1 MNDTDDRNVILVT
14 VDSLRADYCG
24 FLGYPRDITPT
35 LDRIAADGLTF
46 ENAVAPGPS
55 TTQSVPAMFT
65 GIDPVKRDVDSQ
77 SGFEGRRQHFAP
89 HLQARD
95 TIPEWLSR
103 QGYTTGGFTPNPY
116 TSRYLGFDEGFDYF
130 EDFITDSRSSVY
142 DRLFSGFV
150 QDSTTLTLSRMFM
163 NWIQREEVFKPWEA
177 YYGLLDEWLARA
189 PEPYFLWI
197 HLMDPHFPFLV
208 GREYRTQSALD
219 MYRANW
225 EFWEKIRE
233 GGTLTSEQHRRVVTA
248 YEDTVRY
255 TDAFVE
261 QLYTRVA
268 DDDPVFIVHSDHGEG
283 FGEHGEYGHGSD
295 LYQENIHVP
304 FVVGGVESETVESP
318 VTLRDMP
325 TLIDTLRVGGSPA
338 NLQRVVASSS
348 TLGCDNVAV
357 VGDSWKYLSRSGNG
371 QLYDISEGDEVSFEH
386 EELERLGR
394 TLVAQRVASDREC
407 ERLVEGVSS
416 IGDRL

>member
-1 MNDTDDRNVILVT
+1 MNERDDRNVILVT

-24 FLGYPRDITPT
+24 FMGNPRDTTPA
-35 LDRIAADGLTF
+35 LDRLAADGVAF
-46 ENAVAPGPS
+46 ENAIAPGPS
-55 TTQSVPAMFT
+55 TTQSVPSIFT
-65 GIDPVKRDVDSQ
+65 GIDPVERAVDSK

-89 HLQARD
+89 HLRARD

-116 TSRYLGFDEGFDYF
+116 TSRYLGFEKGFDYF

-150 QDSTTLTLSRMFM
+150 RDSTVLTLSRMFA
-163 NWIQREEVFKPWEA
+163 NWAQREEVFKPWEA
-177 YYGLLDEWLARA
+177 YYGLLDEWLSRA
-189 PEPYFLWI
+189 PEPYFLWV

-208 GREYRTQSALD
+208 NREFRSQSALD

-233 GGTLTSEQHRRVVTA
+233 GGTLTPEQHQRVVTA

-255 TDAFVE
+255 TDAFVKR
-261 QLYTRVA
+261 LYEHTV
-268 DDDPVFIVHSDHGEG
+268 DDDPVLIVHSDHGEG

-304 FVVGGVESETVESP
+304 FVVGGVESETVEGP

-325 TLIDTLRVGGSPA
+325 ALIDMLRTGGSPA
-338 NLQRVVASSS
+338 HLQRAVVSST

-357 VGDSWKYLSRSGNG
+357 VGDSWKYLSRSGEG
-371 QLYDISEGDEVSFEH
+371 QLYDISGGDETRFEH

-394 TLVAQRVASDREC
+394 ALVERRTEANREC
-407 ERLVEGVSS
+407 EQLVEAASS
-416 IGDRL
+416 VGDGL